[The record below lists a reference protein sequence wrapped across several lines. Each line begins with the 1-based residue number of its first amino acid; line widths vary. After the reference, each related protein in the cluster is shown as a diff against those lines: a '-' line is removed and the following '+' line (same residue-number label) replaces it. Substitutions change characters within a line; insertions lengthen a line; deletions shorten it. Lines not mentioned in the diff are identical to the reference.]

1 MKSKH
6 TDGRPP
12 PTPDPTYQSF
22 LQTQRMT
29 ARVPGPVIQASS
41 PEQRLEEVRVVF
53 TEQAKA
59 LIAIAERIGEEIIEA
74 VDLILSVH
82 GRVIITGM
90 GKSGIVGQKI
100 ASTLS
105 STGTP
110 SFFVHPGDAFHGDL
124 GMIRSDDVVVLISY
138 SGETE
143 EVLKLLP
150 YLNHIGAPMI
160 LLSGGMNSTMAT
172 HATLTLDVSVAREAC
187 PHNLAPT
194 TSSTAT
200 LVMGD
205 ALAIALMNTR
215 RFQPKDFAKFHPGG
229 SLGKKLLT
237 HVRDV
242 MHVNYTRLKA
252 TDAFIDVMALVT
264 KTRLGLAAVVDEQ
277 GKLLGVISDGDM
289 IRAMQPSGRK
299 AYSTLLAR
307 DLMTTTPITV
317 ADSAMF
323 SEAEQLMRTA
333 GVTSLVA
340 ISDDGMPCG
349 IVKVFDMRG

>member
-29 ARVPGPVIQASS
+29 ARVPTPLTQPSS

-160 LLSGGMNSTMAT
+160 LLSGGVNSTMAS

-237 HVRDV
+237 RVRDV
-242 MHVNYTRLKA
+242 MHINYTRLKP
-252 TDAFIDVMALVT
+252 TDAFIDVMAMVT
-264 KTRLGLAAVVDEQ
+264 KTRLGLAVVGDDD
-277 GKLLGVISDGDM
+277 GRLLGVISDGDM
-289 IRAMQPSGRK
+289 IRAMQSSGKKSYR
-299 AYSTLLAR
+299 ALQAR
-307 DLMTTTPITV
+307 DLMSAIPITV
-317 ADSAMF
+317 SENAMF
-323 SEAEQLMRTA
+323 SEAERLMQTSA
-333 GVTSLVA
+333 VTSLVA
-340 ISDDGMPCG
+340 MNDAGMPCG
-349 IVKVFDMRG
+349 IVKVFDVRG